1 MERLWIAMGGVAGA
15 TARAALGQLVGRW
28 AGHAFPWPTL
38 AINILGCLA
47 MGILDG
53 ILAARPGSAAWAR
66 PLIGIGLLG
75 GFTTFSAFGL
85 ETNRLIQRHAPGE
98 AATYV
103 ALSLILGI
111 GAVPLGQELAR
122 RVAWGLHPPGLST
135 SGSEAAKAEHPSQ

>member
-1 MERLWIAMGGVAGA
+1 MEWLWIAMGGAAGA
-15 TARAALGQLVGRW
+15 TARAALGQWVDRW
-28 AGHAFPWPTL
+28 AGHTFPWPTL

-47 MGILDG
+47 MGMLDG

-66 PLIGIGLLG
+66 PLVGIGLLG

-85 ETNRLIQRHAPGE
+85 ETARLIQRHTSGE
-98 AATYV
+98 AATYI

-122 RVAWGLHPPGLST
+122 RLPGGLHPPGVSA
-135 SGSEAAKAEHPSQ
+135 SGPEAAKAEHPSQ